1 MNTNSMPAEAI
12 TIYNRALERTNNGD
26 LLTAISEYQEAVKM
40 YPHFIEAYNN
50 MGEIYAMM
58 GKRELAISTYNRA
71 LDIEKNYKV
80 LLNLGVEYY
89 NIGAYKIAL
98 SYFLDSL
105 MQKSDFHEGN
115 YYTGLAYYNLKS
127 YNEAEKYLRKVIKTD
142 RKHIKA
148 NYMLSYIYY
157 EKKEYGPAIECL
169 DSIRDIADD
178 KSFINR
184 YYGFC
189 CFHLGRY
196 NEAVKYLSDAI
207 ALHPEYEKFKNYIA
221 SLTYENKVKEVGDV
235 DAAINDLEN
244 LMMKEP
250 LNMKD
255 ITRLSML
262 YVFKGENQKA
272 EQIITEYKEN
282 IVSKKYS
289 VA

>member
-12 TIYNRALERTNNGD
+12 AIYNRALEMTNSGE
-26 LLTAISEYQEAVKM
+26 LQSAISEYQKAINL
-40 YPHFIEAYNN
+40 YPHFVEAYNN
-50 MGEIYAMM
+50 MGEIYSIM
-58 GKRELAISTYNRA
+58 GKNELAISTYNKA
-71 LDIEKNYKV
+71 LAIERNYRI

-89 NIGAYKIAL
+89 NNGIFKTAL
-98 SYFLDSL
+98 GYFIDSL
-105 MQKSDFHEGN
+105 IQKPDFHEGN
-115 YYTGLAYYNLKS
+115 YYAGLTHYNLKN
-127 YNEAEKYLRKVIKTD
+127 YNEAEKYLRNVIAVD

-157 EKKEYGPAIECL
+157 EKKDYNQVVECL
-169 DSIRDIADD
+169 DSIREIADD

-196 NEAVKYLSDAI
+196 NEAVKYLKDAI
-207 ALHPEYEKFKNYIA
+207 SLHPEYNKFKNYLE
-221 SLTYENKVKEVGDV
+221 SLTYENKVKEIGDV
-235 DAAINDLEN
+235 DSAIMNLEN
-244 LMMKEP
+244 LMMKES

-272 EQIITEYKEN
+272 EKMITDYKNN
-282 IVSKKYS
+282 IVAKKYI